1 MVSVTPAASDAH
13 LKAWD
18 IFSRRLLPPYIDNFI
33 IDPANKKWHGYGA
46 SMEVLWKNKKSVFID
61 LCEVEWKIAL
71 FAFDMR
77 ILEDNHENCI
87 IMWYISNVP

>member
-1 MVSVTPAASDAH
+1 M
-13 LKAWD
+13 
-18 IFSRRLLPPYIDNFI
+18 PPYIDNFI
-33 IDPANKKWHGYGA
+33 IDPANKKWRGYGV

-77 ILEDNHENCI
+77 FFADYLAICI
-87 IMWYISNVP
+87 F